1 MYKKTVNVKAITSQ
15 DSLCGWRNTKCL
27 VAASAAVARG
37 LLCPAAGPFLGKIN
51 GLPLTLKQKGRL
63 VARLF

>member
-27 VAASAAVARG
+27 VAASEAVARG
-37 LLCPAAGPFLGKIN
+37 LLCAAAGPFLGKIN
-51 GLPLTLKQKGRL
+51 VLPLTLKQKGRL